1 MNWNA
6 YACKLMLIA
15 AGLVCSLGIQTDVAA
30 QAIWEPGVAGEPI
43 PKNYKTWS
51 LFVICN
57 PEWLMADNEPK
68 LSGLYQR
75 FRSFGQAIG
84 AQHLALWF
92 WKRPP
97 RIGNV
102 RAEDI
107 DVDRNA
113 EFCGKLGLLPS
124 KSPYV
129 VVTTTYP
136 DLNEPNLKPDV
147 LIELNKLPAADI
159 ENLLNKLADQLLV
172 EGLRQ
177 ADIDSEQY
185 WAGWRRGVAATGS
198 FLGGLIKK
206 VKLTVNAGPVKLEVE
221 GGRE

>member
-1 MNWNA
+1 MKLN
-6 YACKLMLIA
+6 ACKVILSA
-15 AGLVCSLGIQTDVAA
+15 AGLVCLLGIQTDVAA

-43 PKNYKTWS
+43 PKNYKSWS

-57 PEWLMADNEPK
+57 PDWLMVENEPK
-68 LSGLYQR
+68 LSALYQR

-84 AQHLALWF
+84 PQHLVLWF
-92 WKRPP
+92 WKRQP

-113 EFCGKLGLLPS
+113 AFCEKLALLPS

-129 VVTTTYP
+129 VVTRAYP
-136 DLNEPNLKPDV
+136 DLNEPNLRPDI
-147 LIELNKLPAADI
+147 LIELNKLPAADVG
-159 ENLLNKLADQLLV
+159 NLLNKLTDQLLV

-177 ADIDSEQY
+177 ADFDSEQY
-185 WAGWRRGVAATGS
+185 WGAWRRSVEATTT

>member
-1 MNWNA
+1 
-6 YACKLMLIA
+6 MLSVA
-15 AGLVCSLGIQTDVAA
+15 WLLYLLGVQSRITA
-30 QAIWEPGVAGEPI
+30 QEIWEPGVAGESI
-43 PKNYKTWS
+43 PKNYKSWS

-57 PEWLMADNEPK
+57 PDWLLAENEPK
-68 LSGLYQR
+68 LSALYQR
-75 FRSFGQAIG
+75 FRSFGRAIG

-102 RAEDI
+102 RGEDI

-113 EFCGKLGLLPS
+113 AFCERLALLPS

-129 VVTTTYP
+129 VVTKTYP
-136 DLNEPNLKPDV
+136 DLTESNLRGDV
-147 LIELNKLPAADI
+147 LIELNKLPPADVG
-159 ENLLNKLADQLLV
+159 NLLNKLTDQLLV

-177 ADIDSEQY
+177 ADFDSEQY
-185 WAGWRRGVAATGS
+185 WGAWRRSVESTAN

-206 VKLTVNAGPVKLEVE
+206 VKITINAGPVKLEVE

>member
-1 MNWNA
+1 MKSN
-6 YACKLMLIA
+6 ACKVMLSA
-15 AGLVCSLGIQTDVAA
+15 AGLVCLLGIQTDVAA

-43 PKNYKTWS
+43 PKNYKSWS

-57 PEWLMADNEPK
+57 PDWLMVENEPK
-68 LSGLYQR
+68 LSALYQR

-92 WKRPP
+92 WKRQP

-102 RAEDI
+102 RVDDI

-113 EFCGKLGLLPS
+113 AFCEKLALLPS

-129 VVTTTYP
+129 VVTRVYP
-136 DLNEPNLKPDV
+136 DLNDSNLRPDV
-147 LIELNKLPAADI
+147 LIELNKLPPADVG
-159 ENLLNKLADQLLV
+159 NLLNKLTDQLLV

-177 ADIDSEQY
+177 KDFDSEQY
-185 WAGWRRGVAATGS
+185 WGAWRRSVEGTAN